1 MIGTI
6 ARHESASVMRSIQ
19 SWIIASLLALL
30 FAFLFL
36 RQLEAFITV
45 QTTLAQ
51 QDHPVGLTGFMSV
64 RYLEPLA
71 LAFTFIAPL
80 FAMRSFSDEF
90 RQQTFVLWQSSPV
103 GISSVVLGKFLGL
116 MLVQLLLILLAIGL
130 LASMRLFVA
139 VDIPVLLS
147 AFVGLVLVP
156 AACTAAG
163 MFFSSL
169 TSHATIAIVAALAFL
184 LLLWLLGSASL
195 GTSGLVTSM
204 TFIAIPSHLHGFF
217 QGFIG
222 TRDVAYFVL
231 FIALFLILTIIRLD
245 AMRHTGR

>member
-6 ARHESASVMRSIQ
+6 ARHESASIARSLQ
-19 SWIIASLLALL
+19 SWVIAALLALL
-30 FAFLFL
+30 FGFLFL
-36 RQLEAFITV
+36 RQLEAFIAV
-45 QTTLAQ
+45 QATLAR

-103 GISSVVLGKFLGL
+103 KISSVVIGKFLGL
-116 MLVQLLLILLAIGL
+116 MLVQLLLIVLAIALLACMNNFVTVDLPVLFSAFIGL
-130 LASMRLFVA
+130 L
-139 VDIPVLLS
+139 
-147 AFVGLVLVP
+147 LVT

-163 MFFSSL
+163 MYFSSL
-169 TSHATIAIVAALAFL
+169 TRHAMIAIVATLALL

-195 GTSGLVTSM
+195 GNSGLITSLK
-204 TFIAIPSHLHGFF
+204 FIAIPTHLHGFF

-222 TRDVAYFVL
+222 TRDVAYFILFIVL
-231 FIALFLILTIIRLD
+231 FLVLTMIRLD
-245 AMRHTGR
+245 ALRHTGR